1 MHDSFTISGQ
11 SIELTKNILDYQQ
24 AIDVSEIATVL
35 IPLGAKLEDEEGNAT
50 ETRLTIGSV
59 NGGLDYIEHSAGIS
73 NYGKIW
79 AVQVFDDVTTPQIL
93 KDRGTSS
100 LNSLVNLGVSIEIR
114 AIDLNFVDD
123 SESKLRFF
131 DYVRIISKPHDVDE
145 EMLIKKAN
153 D

>member
-1 MHDSFTISGQ
+1 MGKIAGFNISGNN
-11 SIELTKNILDYQQ
+11 LVGT
-24 AIDVSEIATVL
+24 DVSLKPNEVSIGTL
-35 IPLGAKLEDEEGNAT
+35 NIPCYELRRSIDEEGNGNET

-79 AVQVFDDVTTPQIL
+79 AVQVFDDVTPQIL

-114 AIDLNFVDD
+114 AIDLNFVDN
-123 SESKLRFF
+123 SESKL
-131 DYVRIISKPHDVDE
+131 
-145 EMLIKKAN
+145 LL
-153 D
+153 